1 MITGLDH
8 IVLLTRDIG
17 AGVRAYRTLFG
28 CAPAWRTS
36 DAGAEWATFTLANTS
51 LELMA
56 PSGSGARGD
65 RVRGALEQ
73 DGEGLASLAVRV
85 DDIDRAH
92 RRLERVGLR
101 PEAITDATSTDT
113 ATGHILRWRRTRA
126 ASEASHGVR
135 LFFLQLD
142 SERPPSRPDTDA
154 PVLGLDHIVIAT
166 TNPDRATA
174 LYGGKLGLDMV
185 RDLTRPDWNTRLV
198 FFRCGDLIV
207 EIVQRLD
214 RPVSD
219 RPDRLWGLSWRVA
232 NADAARARL
241 AAAGVEVDDVRPGR
255 LPGTR
260 VFTAKSGMLGVPTL
274 IIEPRQR

>member
-8 IVLLTRDIG
+8 IVLLTRDID

-28 CAPAWRTS
+28 CAPAWRNS
-36 DAGAEWATFTLANTS
+36 DDGVATATFTLANTS

-56 PSGSGARGD
+56 PAGASAGAA
-65 RVRGALEQ
+65 RVRAALEK
-73 DGEGLASLAVRV
+73 DGEGLASLALRV

-92 RRLERVGLR
+92 RKLDRVGLQ
-101 PEAITDATSTDT
+101 PEAITEAASTDS
-113 ATGHILRWRRTRA
+113 ATGRTLRWRRTRA
-126 ASEASHGVR
+126 ATEATHGVR

-142 SERPPSRPDTDA
+142 SQRPRSVPDTDA
-154 PVLGLDHIVIAT
+154 PVAGLDHVVIAT
-166 TNPDRATA
+166 ANPDRATA
-174 LYGGKLGLDMV
+174 LYGAKLGLDMV
-185 RDLTRPDWNTRLV
+185 RDLTRPDWNTRLM
-198 FFRCGDLIV
+198 FFRCGDLIF
-207 EIVQRLD
+207 EIMQRPD

-232 NADAARARL
+232 NADAAHARL
-241 AAAGVEVDDVRPGR
+241 AAAGVEVNEVRPGR

-260 VFTAKSGMLGVPTL
+260 VFTAKSETLGVPTL